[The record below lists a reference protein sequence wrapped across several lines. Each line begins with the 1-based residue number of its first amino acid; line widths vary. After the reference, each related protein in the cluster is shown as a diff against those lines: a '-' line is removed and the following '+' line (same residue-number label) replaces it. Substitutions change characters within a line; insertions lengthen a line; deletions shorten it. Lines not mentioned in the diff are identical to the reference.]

1 MSSETRNYQ
10 GNVRGGKLIILFK
23 VKRKRGNREGSCG
36 GIVWRDPVEGCEEM
50 FGDKRKFAN
59 RERNV
64 GGM

>member
-1 MSSETRNYQ
+1 M
-10 GNVRGGKLIILFK
+10 RGGKLIILFK
-23 VKRKRGNREGSCG
+23 VKRKGGNREGSCG